1 MRINTISII
10 ISILAIAVAG
20 FTLFRNP
27 DQIPYGATLP
37 IQQEEIQLDTVS
49 IQELAGAE
57 NLEPYRVYRVYFE
70 TANYIDVKK
79 EGLPTYDS
87 LQVAQMNIKNVIQR
101 GAFNRQLF
109 ENKTKGLI
117 RIVYVDVL
125 RR

>member
-1 MRINTISII
+1 MKNTISII

-27 DQIPYGATLP
+27 DQIPYGVTLP

-49 IQELAGAE
+49 MQELVGAA
-57 NLEPYRVYRVYFE
+57 NNEPYRVYRVYFE
-70 TANYIDVKK
+70 TAKYINVEKQ
-79 EGLPTYDS
+79 GLPTYDS
-87 LQVAQMNIKNVIQR
+87 LLVSQMNIKNVLQR
-101 GAFNRQLF
+101 GAFNSKLF
-109 ENKTKGLI
+109 ESKTKGLI